1 MKSGAFTRIRIRSD
15 HWCSLVYSRAMD
27 DIKATVIKVHELQT
41 ENLPK
46 KDLTVQVGDY
56 EVTISMY
63 YTIVLPGIYH

>member
-1 MKSGAFTRIRIRSD
+1 
-15 HWCSLVYSRAMD
+15 MD

-56 EVTISMY
+56 EVTISMCE
-63 YTIVLPGIYH
+63 TIALPGIYH